1 MSNKP
6 ARFVSAVC
14 ACGASFDRE
23 VKRGRPQKWCP
34 TCVEVPFYERQAVE
48 VAVDGEPVAEKV
60 TSEWDNLAHVR
71 DDIEAAVALCDVAH
85 KARWAAAKVTTAEA
99 FSGNEKVTLLEQ
111 QYRDEITAVYVQY
124 RGR

>member
-6 ARFVSAVC
+6 VRTVSAVC

-34 TCVEVPFYERQAVE
+34 TCVAVPFYERQTVE
-48 VAVDGEPVAEKV
+48 VVAVDGEPVAEKV
-60 TSEWDNLAHVR
+60 TSEWDDLAHVR
-71 DDIEAAVALCDVAH
+71 DDIEAAVAVVNAEH
-85 KARWAAAKVTTAEA
+85 KARYAALVAVGLDPLVAADQCDPALRE
-99 FSGNEKVTLLEQ
+99 GLQEV
-111 QYRDEITAVYVQY
+111 YRQY